1 MFCCFGSRRWE
12 GGKRAWGSRQA
23 LVGGHP
29 PTSRDKS
36 AHQGPNTKAPEDRK
50 AKPDVGPED
59 PVVTRMLANIGLK
72 MR

>member
-1 MFCCFGSRRWE
+1 M
-12 GGKRAWGSRQA
+12 
-23 LVGGHP
+23 GGHP
-29 PTSRDKS
+29 ATSRDKS